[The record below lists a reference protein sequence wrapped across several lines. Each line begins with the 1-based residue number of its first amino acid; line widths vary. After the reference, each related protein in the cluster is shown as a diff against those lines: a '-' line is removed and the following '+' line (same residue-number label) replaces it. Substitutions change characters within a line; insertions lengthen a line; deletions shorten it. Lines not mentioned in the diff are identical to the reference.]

1 MGMNLYLWKAPVVD
15 DPDEAARLVDA
26 YENHG
31 DESAFESSADV
42 VAVAKELQ
50 RRFPNSMEA
59 PWDVPGTNVDRIIA
73 LSMPWGTDDA
83 VLDAIVELARK
94 HGLVLYDPQGPDV
107 SLPTD
112 PIDTGPEPPPRFVD
126 YLKIVLIG
134 VAAGGVFWLGWWI
147 DVPILD
153 WVLMIVGG
161 FFVSV
166 VLFLLYLLVFPP
178 KDDKATK
185 RPAT

>member
-1 MGMNLYLWKAPVVD
+1 
-15 DPDEAARLVDA
+15 
-26 YENHG
+26 
-31 DESAFESSADV
+31 
-42 VAVAKELQ
+42 
-50 RRFPNSMEA
+50 
-59 PWDVPGTNVDRIIA
+59 
-73 LSMPWGTDDA
+73 MPWGTDDA

-147 DVPILD
+147 DVPILE